1 MKENSIPENFIP
13 LVTIGEIEG
22 YLVIYTAA
30 SHEDVLD
37 ILEQAAEVLQEGDK
51 DQELTLQ

>member
-1 MKENSIPENFIP
+1 MKENSIPNNFIP

-22 YLVIYTAA
+22 YLMVYTAA
-30 SHEDVLD
+30 PHEDVLD
-37 ILEQAAEVLQEGDK
+37 ILERTLEVLQGKDK

>member
-1 MKENSIPENFIP
+1 MTEKSIPDNFIP

-22 YLVIYTAA
+22 YLMVYTAA

-37 ILEQAAEVLQEGDK
+37 ILERTLEVLQEGDK